1 MATLAVHAAL
11 DHNQAG
17 PSRRGRKP
25 DGKTGEFAATA
36 LPSPDCQSNLHPLKI
51 KYKIQE
57 LRSLTQPQVSGNEAT
72 VTALKTRTWGLGL
85 LASQTSPFS
94 ISISRQSPSPSVGSA
109 IYPTVAS
116 RSTQSLSFPPCAN
129 TANINAGNAC
139 NATLVEPQHGLIDRE
154 KFSKKY
160 CLPILPCI
168 VSASEGDCRFV
179 CRGSTTV

>member
-1 MATLAVHAAL
+1 M
-11 DHNQAG
+11 
-17 PSRRGRKP
+17 
-25 DGKTGEFAATA
+25 
-36 LPSPDCQSNLHPLKI
+36 
-51 KYKIQE
+51 
-57 LRSLTQPQVSGNEAT
+57 SGNEAS
-72 VTALKTRTWGLGL
+72 VTALKTWTWGLGL

-154 KFSKKY
+154 KCSKNNYYPTYQIIKKKIESFSSRFSIFY
-160 CLPILPCI
+160 DLL
-168 VSASEGDCRFV
+168 SEDYSLVHGHPPRN
-179 CRGSTTV
+179 RRQSL